1 MAYTSANFPTYA
13 GSTAIAGKKFILY
26 VANIPE
32 GGSSTAKWEMVGGLR
47 DTGIQ
52 VSADAIDASNKGSNG
67 WGESIPGVRSWTAS
81 PSLVVKTGN
90 KGDELIEAWVFDE
103 GIQNERPALR
113 FAFVNTQTKEY
124 YDSWGTVS
132 SYSIDAS
139 YSDVMTKSIE
149 INGVCA
155 LVKRAEFSVDTVVS
169 D

>member
-1 MAYTSANFPTYA
+1 MAYTSANYPSFDTPA
-13 GSTAIAGKKFILY
+13 AIAGKKFILY
-26 VANIPE
+26 VANVPE
-32 GGSSTAKWEMVGGLR
+32 GVGEPKWEMIGGLR

-52 VSADAIDASNKGSNG
+52 ISAEAIDASNKGSDG

-81 PSLVVKTGN
+81 PTLVVKTGN

-103 GIQNERPALR
+103 NIQNERPALR

-139 YSDVMTKSIE
+139 YTDVMTKSIE

-155 LVKRAEFSVDTVVS
+155 LTKLTNFDPATVVTN
-169 D
+169 

>member
-1 MAYTSANFPTYA
+1 MAYTSANYPSFDTPA
-13 GSTAIAGKKFILY
+13 AIAGKKFILY
-26 VANIPE
+26 VANVPE
-32 GGSSTAKWEMVGGLR
+32 GVGDPKWEMIGGLR

-52 VSADAIDASNKGSNG
+52 ISADAIDASNKGSDG

-81 PSLVVKTGN
+81 PTLVVKTGN

-103 GIQNERPALR
+103 DIQNERPALR

-139 YSDVMTKSIE
+139 YTDVMTKSIE

-155 LVKRAEFSVDTVVS
+155 LTKLTNFDPATVVT